1 MWGNKSLCRAF
12 HPAIVLVVVGVLFL
26 GCQVAEQLPTAT
38 DMAPSGSGV
47 LYPEMAVETG
57 SFDQPHAKL
66 GEQPAQSWSATTVA
80 AAVDGKPLKGELV
93 TVVGEIVDYSCYFQV
108 GKHGEIH
115 RGCSQKCFES
125 GMPIGLL
132 ARDGTLYLVM
142 EEEHNSRRDGMTNFR
157 EAAIEHAAHIMEVT
171 GTLSVVDDQRVLYV
185 TGYVKS

>member
-1 MWGNKSLCRAF
+1 MWGNKGLSRACLPVF
-12 HPAIVLVVVGVLFL
+12 ILTVAGVLFL
-26 GCQVAEQLPTAT
+26 GCQGTQQAPTTTEA
-38 DMAPSGSGV
+38 APASSGI

-57 SFDQPHAKL
+57 SFDQPDATL

-80 AAVDGKPLKGELV
+80 AAVDGKPLEGESV
-93 TVVGEIVDYSCYFQV
+93 TVVGEIVDYSCYFQI

-132 ARDGTLYLVM
+132 ARDGTLYLLM
-142 EEEHNSRRDGMTNFR
+142 EEEHNPRRDGMTNFR
-157 EAAIEHAAHIMEVT
+157 EAAIEHAAHIIEVT
-171 GTLSVVDDQRVLYV
+171 GTLSVVDNQRVLYV